1 MLKKFLSVIS
11 ALALSS
17 CSVLGINDTPQAKY
31 TSIKKDDNFSIR
43 VYAPLTEAQ
52 VTVEDPDYKSAV
64 NRGFGYLFKYITG
77 ANISKKDIQMTA
89 PVKIEQ
95 TSQNIE
101 MTAPVI
107 IKGDDKIWTIA
118 FVLPAKYTLE
128 NAPKPTNN
136 RVKLVEKPETKMA
149 VVTFSGFLDKDSID
163 SNTDKLRTW
172 IKSNNYQAIG
182 QPEAA
187 GYNPPWTIPF
197 LRTNEVMIPM
207 ENKNEK

>member
-1 MLKKFLSVIS
+1 MLKKSLSVVS

-31 TSIKKDDNFSIR
+31 TNIKKDNNFSVR

-52 VTVEDPDYKSAV
+52 VTVQESNYKSAV
-64 NRGFGYLFKYITG
+64 NKGFGYLFKYITG
-77 ANISKKDIQMTA
+77 ANIAKQNIQMTA

-95 TSQNIE
+95 PSEKIQ
-101 MTAPVI
+101 MTAPI
-107 IKGDDKIWTIA
+107 MIKGDDKNWTIA

-128 NAPKPTNN
+128 NAPKPTND
-136 RVKLVEKPETKMA
+136 RVKLVEKPETKVA
-149 VVTFSGFLDKDSID
+149 VITFSGFLNKDSID
-163 SNTDKLRTW
+163 SNTSKLKTW

-182 QPEAA
+182 QAEAA

-197 LRTNEVMIPM
+197 LRTNEVMIPV
-207 ENKNEK
+207 K